1 MKIEVDIDIRK
12 FQKKS
17 KIMIKHLQAM
27 NDELDQVKGGCP
39 NCHPEIPGY
48 VKGAKDG
55 YVDWVKCGECSEP
68 EET

>member
-17 KIMIKHLQAM
+17 KVMIKHLQAM
-27 NDELDQVKGGCP
+27 NDELDQLEEACP
-39 NCHPEIPGY
+39 NCHPDIPGY

-55 YVDWVKCGECSEP
+55 YVDWVPCGECSEP
-68 EET
+68 QAT